1 MLLMGRLKG
10 LCNLLRNRQGFIDR
24 DWTFSD
30 AVREGRSL
38 DQLED
43 ERLRIPAV
51 DVADVGMI
59 QRREDFRFALNRAGT
74 ISFRGFL

>member
-24 DWTFSD
+24 DWTFSV

-43 ERLRIPAV
+43 ERLRIPA
-51 DVADVGMI
+51 DS
-59 QRREDFRFALNRAGT
+59 RP
-74 ISFRGFL
+74 